1 MEMVGLAA
9 LDLQWNC
16 DGNCLGLRGMSRAG
30 GQIPGLAALDLQWKC
45 DGNGWAGGIGFAME
59 MRWKWLGVKR
69 GVSRGGPD
77 PRAGGI
83 GSALYLRLLRRARL
97 YTAPH
102 VSNEFKSPSSTDRIY
117 QQANQFNQC
126 QS

>member
-1 MEMVGLAA
+1 MEMAGLAA

-16 DGNCLGLRGMSRAG
+16 DGNGLGLGVMSRAG
-30 GQIPGLAALDLQWKC
+30 DQIPGLAALDLHWNC
-45 DGNGWAGGIGFAME
+45 DGNCQAGGVGSLNKVCDGSGWAGG
-59 MRWKWLGVKR
+59 V
-69 GVSRGGPD
+69 
-77 PRAGGI
+77 
-83 GSALYLRLLRRARL
+83 GSALHLRLFRRARL